1 MKYQIKTLL
10 IVALVTLPWILS
22 GCSGSTN
29 SGTSLNLTG
38 LWRIQPVVTSSTVI
52 YVPINATF
60 RQSGKRVESTRFLE
74 EFPAGVVPCSPPAP
88 PMVPSLSG
96 TVLGNTFNGTVTA
109 PNWTATLS
117 VSGDSTLLTGSFS
130 IEYHS
135 GICSPRIDVGRVTFS
150 KF

>member
-1 MKYQIKTLL
+1 MEYRIKRLL
-10 IVALVTLPWILS
+10 MVALATLPWILS
-22 GCSGSTN
+22 GCSSSTS
-29 SGTSLNLTG
+29 SGTSLDLTG
-38 LWRIQPVVTSSTVI
+38 LWRIQPVVTSSTVT

-60 RQSGKRVESTRFLE
+60 RQSGKIVDSTRFVE

-88 PMVPSLSG
+88 PMVPFLSG
-96 TVLGNTFNGTVTA
+96 TVLGNTFSGTVTA
-109 PNWTATLS
+109 PNWTATFS

-135 GICSPRIDVGRVTFS
+135 GICSPRIDVGRLTLS

>member
-52 YVPINATF
+52 HVPINATF

-135 GICSPRIDVGRVTFS
+135 GICSPRIDVGRVTLS

>member
-10 IVALVTLPWILS
+10 FVVVVTLPWILS

-38 LWRIQPVVTSSTVI
+38 LWRIQPVVTSSTVT

-60 RQSGKRVESTRFLE
+60 RQSGKRVDSTRFLE

-135 GICSPRIDVGRVTFS
+135 GICSPRIDVGRVTLM

>member
-1 MKYQIKTLL
+1 MKYPIKTLL
-10 IVALVTLPWILS
+10 TVALLALSWILS
-22 GCSGSTN
+22 GCSGSTS

-38 LWRIQPVVTSSTVI
+38 LWRIQPTVTSSTVT

-60 RQSGKRVESTRFLE
+60 RQSGKTVDSTRFLE

-88 PMVPSLSG
+88 PMVPFLSG
-96 TVLGNTFNGTVTA
+96 TVLGNTFSGTVTA
-109 PNWTATLS
+109 PNWTATFS

-135 GICSPRIDVGRVTFS
+135 GICSPRIDVGRLTLS

>member
-1 MKYQIKTLL
+1 MKKLFTVITILTLT
-10 IVALVTLPWILS
+10 IFLVS
-22 GCSGSTN
+22 CGGGSSS
-29 SGTSLNLTG
+29 SGTSLDLTG
-38 LWRIQPVVTSSTVI
+38 LWRIQAVVASSTVL
-52 YVPINATF
+52 YVPINATL
-60 RQSGKRVESTRFLE
+60 RQSGKRVDSTRFLE

-96 TVLGNTFNGTVTA
+96 TAVGNTLSGTITA
-109 PNWTATLS
+109 PNWIATFS
-117 VSGDSTLLTGSFS
+117 VSGDSTLLTGSFT

>member
-38 LWRIQPVVTSSTVI
+38 LWRIQPTVTSSTVT

-135 GICSPRIDVGRVTFS
+135 GICSPRIDVGRVTLS

>member
-1 MKYQIKTLL
+1 MKKLFTVITILTLT
-10 IVALVTLPWILS
+10 IFLVS
-22 GCSGSTN
+22 CGGGSSS
-29 SGTSLNLTG
+29 SGTSLDLTG
-38 LWRIQPVVTSSTVI
+38 LWRIQAVVASSTVL
-52 YVPINATF
+52 YVPINATL
-60 RQSGKRVESTRFLE
+60 RQSGKRVDSTRFLE

-96 TVLGNTFNGTVTA
+96 TAVGNTLSGTVTA
-109 PNWTATLS
+109 PNWIATFS
-117 VSGDSTLLTGSFS
+117 VSGDSTLLTGSFT

>member
-60 RQSGKRVESTRFLE
+60 RQSGKRVDSTRFLE

-135 GICSPRIDVGRVTFS
+135 GICSPRIDVGRVTLS